1 MPGEAEDRAT
11 RPQILTRVSEVSLEV
26 VKISAEAILGPTSPE
41 EAPPEAVPSEA
52 ETDHLARRLVV
63 SLTLILMLKEPNFL
77 TPCQAK
83 AFYSL
88 ALIAFLFAFK
98 IITLTNSFFS
108 VDASRA
114 FKNLDQTELLRAAMI
129 PDTGHGAR
137 WNLQPLLSFFP
148 I

>member
-1 MPGEAEDRAT
+1 MLLFFSYWRKIRIFELSTSQNYSQTVERHFIIKCGVPGEAEDRAT

-63 SLTLILMLKEPNFL
+63 SLTLILMLKESYFL
-77 TPCQAK
+77 SPCRAK

-88 ALIAFLFAFK
+88 ALIAFLIAFK
-98 IITLTNSFFS
+98 IITL
-108 VDASRA
+108 
-114 FKNLDQTELLRAAMI
+114 I
-129 PDTGHGAR
+129 
-137 WNLQPLLSFFP
+137 
-148 I
+148 